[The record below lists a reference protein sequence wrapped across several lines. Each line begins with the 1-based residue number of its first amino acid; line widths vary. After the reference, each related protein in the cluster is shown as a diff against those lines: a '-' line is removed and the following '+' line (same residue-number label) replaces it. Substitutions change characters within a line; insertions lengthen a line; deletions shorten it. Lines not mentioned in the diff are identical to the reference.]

1 MQLGVDSPA
10 GFQLSGLSDPLSNVW
25 GHPSHRLPMPETLTN
40 KLLPFILSNINPV
53 VMEMVFYLLSNAV
66 HILDLGWIL
75 WVNKR
80 WLILSMFRKLW
91 LPFRKC
97 LITREWWPLVK
108 RTFWFCWPCTYMH
121 ICYIVLAQNCHLAVS
136 SNDYSK
142 VQFISLTNNP
152 QVVPALFLNIE
163 KYFKM
168 VETGLKVSLKSLYN
182 VILTSHCLIQRPAVH
197 HALHLLSAIPFEVQ

>member
-1 MQLGVDSPA
+1 MLCA
-10 GFQLSGLSDPLSNVW
+10 HIESGLNSASKQPLIDSTDVQK
-25 GHPSHRLPMPETLTN
+25 TVT
-40 KLLPFILSNINPV
+40 PFQEV
-53 VMEMVFYLLSNAV
+53 FDHQGMVTTGIFL
-66 HILDLGWIL
+66 
-75 WVNKR
+75 KQ
-80 WLILSMFRKLW
+80 
-91 LPFRKC
+91 
-97 LITREWWPLVK
+97 K
-108 RTFWFCWPCTYMH
+108 RTFLFCLPRTYLL
-121 ICYIVLAQNCHLAVS
+121 YSVGTKKCHLAVS

-152 QVVPALFLNIE
+152 QVVPPLFFNIE